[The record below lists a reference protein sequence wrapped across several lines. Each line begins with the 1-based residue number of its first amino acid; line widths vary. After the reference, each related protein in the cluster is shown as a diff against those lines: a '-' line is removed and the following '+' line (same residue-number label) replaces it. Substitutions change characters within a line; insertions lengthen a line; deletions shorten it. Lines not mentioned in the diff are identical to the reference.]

1 MLLLKA
7 SRAGSPV
14 RPLLLRSKLC
24 KPGRCLLGA
33 LSDSHVD
40 DEFLITT
47 VTMKTRVSQI
57 PSPILSV
64 PQGNGLPSEH

>member
-7 SRAGSPV
+7 SGAESPV
-14 RPLLLRSKLC
+14 RSLLLRSKLC
-24 KPGRCLLGA
+24 KPGRCLLGT

-47 VTMKTRVSQI
+47 VTVKTRVSQI
-57 PSPILSV
+57 LSHV
-64 PQGNGLPSEH
+64 LS